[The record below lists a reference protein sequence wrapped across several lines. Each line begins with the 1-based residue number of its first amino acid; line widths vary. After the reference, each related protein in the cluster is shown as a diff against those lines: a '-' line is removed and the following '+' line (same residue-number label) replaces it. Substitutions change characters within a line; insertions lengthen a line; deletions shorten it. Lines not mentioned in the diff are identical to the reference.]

1 MREAYIFDLDDTL
14 IQSNSHIYI
23 YDNKNLLVEKINSHE
38 YVHKRNN
45 VKKYIKDGYHV
56 DTREFGGEGLCQE
69 ADHTSLQYLMNGI
82 PLHDQ
87 IHILQEKSK
96 YNNIETSLSDQSSKI
111 DIYLVTGRGNK
122 PETLQHL
129 IQTRFQVHIPINH
142 IYPVSNKNSMN
153 SLWYRLHNHENY
165 GIIHLLENGKNA
177 ANFKKASLYDILQKK
192 YDKVTFYD
200 DDHDNIDCFNNLVE
214 DLNIL
219 GFHIQHQSYLI
230 K

>member
-1 MREAYIFDLDDTL
+1 MKEAYIFDLDDTL
-14 IQSNSHIYI
+14 IQSNSHIYV
-23 YDNKNLLVEKINSHE
+23 YDQKNLLVDKINSRE

-56 DTREFGGEGLCQE
+56 NTTEFGGEGECQE
-69 ADHTSLQYLMNGI
+69 TDHTSLHYLMNGTT
-82 PLHDQ
+82 LDKQ
-87 IHILQEKSK
+87 IHILKEKSK
-96 YNNIETSLSDQSSKI
+96 YNHI

-142 IYPVSNKNSMN
+142 IYPVSNKNVMN

-177 ANFKKASLYDILQKK
+177 ANFKKASLYDILRKK

-214 DLNIL
+214 DLNQF